1 MKRNITESEFKFK
14 SICTSATTS
23 RFVYEDFLL
32 LGAYITCCYTHRS
45 IGTRIAII
53 YHCFVIPKRLRW
65 NINDDNSTNG
75 KALSNNNCKNNILKI
90 KMKKIKYTFKAK
102 EFFHRLYYSRHKRNL
117 QILLHTLT
125 QQGVRINMRSCVN

>member
-1 MKRNITESEFKFK
+1 MHKCNNIA
-14 SICTSATTS
+14 ICIRRLSSAWCLHH
-23 RFVYEDFLL
+23 LL
-32 LGAYITCCYTHRS
+32 LYASKHWNTNCY
-45 IGTRIAII
+45 
-53 YHCFVIPKRLRW
+53 YLHCFVIPKRLRW

-90 KMKKIKYTFKAK
+90 KMKKMKYTFKAK